1 MPWPPACKG
10 LTHRAG
16 HPPSPL
22 QFDDVEIAHAPSTS
36 RLASAWP
43 QFRRAYTR
51 SPAWSCARRRRLCAL
66 ALARLPGVRRGDVR
80 KPIKEPCTVSRSTRS
95 GGWSPAGS
103 AMSAANRRRAT
114 TGDLRRRRPGPC
126 RRAHRRS
133 DQARGPACSP
143 LSVGTSTSAAQPLVR
158 GASTRWTRRSNTVR
172 RSGAGCLRPAS
183 PSGCSPPFAL
193 MRRRSRASA
202 ARPDRRR
209 AP

>member
-1 MPWPPACKG
+1 VTSGVQGLNSSSWSPPPRSS
-10 LTHRAG
+10 LTMSR
-16 HPPSPL
+16 SPTP
-22 QFDDVEIAHAPSTS
+22 PSTS

-80 KPIKEPCTVSRSTRS
+80 KPIKEPCAVSRSTRS
-95 GGWSPAGS
+95 GGWSPAGL

-143 LSVGTSTSAAQPLVR
+143 LSVGTSTSAAQLLVG

-202 ARPDRRR
+202 ARPDRRK